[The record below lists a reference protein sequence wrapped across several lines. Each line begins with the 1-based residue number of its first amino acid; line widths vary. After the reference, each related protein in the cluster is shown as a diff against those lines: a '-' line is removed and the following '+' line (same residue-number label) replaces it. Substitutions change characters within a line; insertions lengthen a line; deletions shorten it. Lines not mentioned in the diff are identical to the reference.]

1 MPGSVVGAASN
12 RVPTIIATGF
22 SPGRDFPFG
31 IAGYTGDNGSRSIGT
46 SLWLR
51 LPGVFRGRFDRRLLL
66 GRHTMTRSQALVL
79 WTISIVGLIAASII
93 PSLSPPSAHHLDL
106 LIHFGVYVVL
116 AALPAALLE
125 RLRVVIA
132 LGVLLA
138 GVGLVIEMAQSYV
151 PGRSSSEL
159 DLIAN
164 CLGILLG
171 LAVGRLLRRY
181 IGLRAL

>member
-1 MPGSVVGAASN
+1 MVGAASN

-46 SLWLR
+46 SFWLR

-138 GVGLVIEMAQSYV
+138 GVGLVIELAQSYV

>member
-1 MPGSVVGAASN
+1 
-12 RVPTIIATGF
+12 
-22 SPGRDFPFG
+22 
-31 IAGYTGDNGSRSIGT
+31 
-46 SLWLR
+46 
-51 LPGVFRGRFDRRLLL
+51 
-66 GRHTMTRSQALVL
+66 LVL

>member
-1 MPGSVVGAASN
+1 MVGAASN

-164 CLGILLG
+164 CLGILSG

>member
-1 MPGSVVGAASN
+1 
-12 RVPTIIATGF
+12 
-22 SPGRDFPFG
+22 
-31 IAGYTGDNGSRSIGT
+31 
-46 SLWLR
+46 
-51 LPGVFRGRFDRRLLL
+51 
-66 GRHTMTRSQALVL
+66 MTRSQALVL

-106 LIHFGVYVVL
+106 VIHFGVYVVL